1 MEEHGEQVEE
11 IELLRFCLDKLQ
23 FYKKIPVRAKCLIV
37 IDFIPIVVVAP
48 PPSTSWQQRELN
60 NERISASL
68 CKRLFSFLYKYA
80 AYDIHMV

>member
-1 MEEHGEQVEE
+1 MSPYQNYLMKERKLLLHEQMEEHGEQVEE

-48 PPSTSWQQRELN
+48 PPSTS
-60 NERISASL
+60 
-68 CKRLFSFLYKYA
+68 
-80 AYDIHMV
+80 